1 MSFRHV
7 GRELQGL
14 LSEWLENPE
23 SRSLVL
29 DRTWERAVGDA
40 VSRRCRPLTLEDSV
54 LTVEVTD
61 SAWKHQLEAMSA
73 DLIKKM
79 NMAVGKPSVRR
90 IVWVLDGEVQ
100 G

>member
-40 VSRRCRPLTLEDSV
+40 VSRRCRPLTFEDSV

-61 SAWKHQLEAMSA
+61 SAWKTQLEAMSA

-79 NMAVGKPSVRR
+79 NMALGKPWVRR